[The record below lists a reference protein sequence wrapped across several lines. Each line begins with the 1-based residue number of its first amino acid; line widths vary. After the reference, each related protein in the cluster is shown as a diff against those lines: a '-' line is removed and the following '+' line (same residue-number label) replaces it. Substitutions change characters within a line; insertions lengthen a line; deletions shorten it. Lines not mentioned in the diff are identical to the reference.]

1 MKTDA
6 CTSNIHVAPQ
16 FCRQIEEA
24 LARTKERLRAK
35 YEDLFPFS
43 SGNVEQALDEAE
55 ALAWATPFPHLFL
68 PDFAEVRVNALATR
82 SELAVAA

>member
-1 MKTDA
+1 MKTQD

-16 FCRQIEEA
+16 FCRHLKEVI
-24 LARTKERLRAK
+24 ARTKERLREK
-35 YEDLFPFS
+35 YAELFPLS

-55 ALAWATPFPHLFL
+55 ELAWATPFPHLFL
-68 PDFAEVRVNALATR
+68 PDFAEVRVAALATR